1 MPIAEREQQILRVR
15 QQGVHPELEAA
26 LAEQLQTEV
35 MSTVKQVLEGALREE
50 VAEFLQ
56 HLEGQKP
63 YRSGYYERQLHTQYG
78 YIEKL
83 QVPKLRER
91 NPERNWQIL
100 ERYQRSLGNLLD
112 WLCCLYVM
120 GLSLRDLQEALYFV
134 VGRVLSVNAVNQI
147 TLQVQRQLAA
157 KRQVRFSQ
165 SPAIILVDGVWV
177 DIQYVIA
184 DEYKEDLSGH
194 LRQRRQVEER
204 VVLAVMAVWA
214 DGRTELLHYEVAE
227 TESEAAWRDLFAH
240 LIERGF
246 DPKALELVCSDGSL
260 GLPQAITAYFPNA
273 QQQRCITHKVRGI
286 ERHLNYEELPQVDAQ
301 QQPLKPT
308 DAKQQRRFEITSDAY
323 EIFESAD
330 VNQAQERLQSFAQKW
345 QSLEPDA
352 VRTFLKDSELTL
364 TFYQFPPDLHRHIR
378 TTNHLERLFREF
390 RAKSDE
396 IGAFPNEMSCLT
408 VFCMVVERDH
418 AKHDRKSSAN
428 NS

>member
-1 MPIAEREQQILRVR
+1 MTIAEREQQILRVR

-26 LAEQLQTEV
+26 LAEQLKTEV
-35 MSTVKQVLEGALREE
+35 ISTVKQVLEGALREE
-50 VAEFLQ
+50 VAEFLKQ
-56 HLEGQKP
+56 LEGKKP
-63 YRSGYYERQLHTQYG
+63 HRSGYYERQLHTQYG
-78 YIEKL
+78 TIETL

-100 ERYQRSLGNLLD
+100 ERYQRSLGNLMD

-147 TLQVQRQLAA
+147 TLQVQRRLDE
-157 KRQVRFSQ
+157 KRQTRFSQ
-165 SPAIILVDGVWV
+165 TPAIILVDGVWV
-177 DIQYVIA
+177 DIQYVIE

-214 DGRTELLHYEVAE
+214 DGRSELLHYEVAE
-227 TESEAAWRDLFAH
+227 SESETAWRNLFAH

-260 GLPQAITAYFPNA
+260 GLPSAIAVSFPNA

-286 ERHLNYEELPQVDAQ
+286 ERHLNYEHLPQVDAQ
-301 QQPLKPT
+301 QQPLKLA

-323 EIFESAD
+323 EVFEATD
-330 VNQAQERLQSFAQKW
+330 VLQAQESLQNFAQKW
-345 QSLEPDA
+345 QLLEPDA

-364 TFYQFPPDLHRHIR
+364 TFYQFPPDLHSHIR

-408 VFCMVVERDH
+408 IFCMVVERDH

>member
-1 MPIAEREQQILRVR
+1 MTIAQREQQILRVR
-15 QQGVHPELEAA
+15 QQGVHPELETA
-26 LAEQLQTEV
+26 LAEQLRSEV
-35 MSTVKQVLEGALREE
+35 VNTVKQVLEGALREE
-50 VAEFLQ
+50 VTEFLQ
-56 HLEGQKP
+56 QLEGKKP
-63 YRSGYYERQLHTQYG
+63 YRSGYYERGLHTQYG
-78 YIEKL
+78 YIEQL

-91 NPERNWQIL
+91 NSERSWQIL

-120 GLSLRDLQEALYFV
+120 GLSLRDLQEALYFL

-147 TLQVQRQLAA
+147 TLQVQRQLDA
-157 KRQVRFSQ
+157 KRQARLSQ
-165 SPAIILVDGVWV
+165 TPAIILVDGVWV

-184 DEYKEDLSGH
+184 DEYKEDQSGH

-214 DGRTELLHYEVAE
+214 DGQTQLLHYEVAE
-227 TESEAAWRDLFAH
+227 SESEAAWRDLFAH
-240 LIERGF
+240 LIERGV
-246 DPKALELVCSDGSL
+246 DPQALELVCSDGSL
-260 GLPQAITAYFPNA
+260 GLPQAIAAYFPNA

-286 ERHLNYEELPQVDAQ
+286 ERHLHYEQLPLVSAQ

-308 DAKQQRRFEITSDAY
+308 DARQQRRFEITSDAY
-323 EIFESAD
+323 EIFEASE
-330 VNQAQERLQSFAQKW
+330 VEQAHERLQSFAQKW
-345 QSLEPDA
+345 NLLEPDA

-364 TFYQFPPDLHRHIR
+364 TFYQFPPELRTHIR

-396 IGAFPNEMSCLT
+396 IGAFPNETSCLT

>member
-1 MPIAEREQQILRVR
+1 MTIAEREQQILRVR
-15 QQGVHPELEAA
+15 QQGVHPNLEAA
-26 LAEQLQTEV
+26 LAEQLRVEV

-50 VAEFLQ
+50 VTEFLQ
-56 HLEGQKP
+56 HLEGKKP

-91 NPERNWQIL
+91 NPEGNWQIL

-147 TLQVQRQLAA
+147 TLQVQRQLDT
-157 KRQVRFSQ
+157 KRQVRFTQ
-165 SPAIILVDGVWV
+165 TPAVILVDGVWV
-177 DIQYVIA
+177 EIQYVIP

-214 DGRTELLHYEVAE
+214 DGRSELLHYEVAE

-246 DPKALELVCSDGSL
+246 APKALELVCSDGSL
-260 GLPQAITAYFPNA
+260 GLPPAIAAYFPNA

-286 ERHLNYEELPQVDAQ
+286 ERHLKYEQLPLVDLQ
-301 QQPLKPT
+301 QQPLQPA
-308 DAKQQRRFEITSDAY
+308 DAKQQRRFEMITDAY
-323 EIFESAD
+323 DIFEAVN
-330 VNQAQERLQSFAQKW
+330 VNQAQERLQVFAQKW
-345 QSLEPDA
+345 RLLEPDA

-364 TFYQFPPDLHRHIR
+364 TFYQFPPSLHVHIR

-396 IGAFPNEMSCLT
+396 IGAFPNETSCLT
-408 VFCMVVERDH
+408 VFCLVVERDH
-418 AKHDRKSSAN
+418 AKHDRKASAN

>member
-1 MPIAEREQQILRVR
+1 MTIAEREQQILRVR
-15 QQGVHPELEAA
+15 AQGEHPKLEAA
-26 LAEQLQTEV
+26 LAEQLETEV
-35 MSTVKQVLEGALREE
+35 RSTVKQVLEGALREE
-50 VAEFLQ
+50 VTEFLQ
-56 HLEGQKP
+56 QLEGKKP
-63 YRSGYYERQLHTQYG
+63 HRSGYYERQLHTQYG

-91 NPERNWQIL
+91 NSERNWQIL

-147 TLQVQRQLAA
+147 TLQVQRRLDE
-157 KRQVRFSQ
+157 KRQAPLAQ
-165 SPAIILVDGVWV
+165 TPAIILVDGVWV

-184 DEYKEDLSGH
+184 DEYKEDRSGH

-214 DGRTELLHYEVAE
+214 DGGTELLHYEVGE

-246 DPKALELVCSDGSL
+246 DPEALELVCSDGSL
-260 GLPQAITAYFPNA
+260 GLPPAIAAYFPNA

-286 ERHLNYEELPQVDAQ
+286 ERHLNYKELPQVDTQ
-301 QQPLKPT
+301 QQPLKLT
-308 DAKQQRRFEITSDAY
+308 DARQQRRFDITRDAY
-323 EIFESAD
+323 DIFEATD
-330 VNQAQERLQSFAQKW
+330 VNQAQERLQDFAHKW

-352 VRTFLKDSELTL
+352 VRTFLNDSGLTL
-364 TFYQFPPDLHRHIR
+364 TFYQFPPGLHRHIR

-390 RAKSDE
+390 RTKSDE
-396 IGAFPNEMSCLT
+396 IGAFPNEISCLT

>member
-1 MPIAEREQQILRVR
+1 MTIAEREQQILRVR
-15 QQGVHPELEAA
+15 AQGVHPGLEAA
-26 LAEQLQTEV
+26 LAEQLETEV
-35 MSTVKQVLEGALREE
+35 RSTVKQVLEGALREE
-50 VAEFLQ
+50 VTEFLNQ
-56 HLEGQKP
+56 LEGKKP
-63 YRSGYYERQLHTQYG
+63 HRSGYYERQLHTEYG

-91 NPERNWQIL
+91 NSERNWQIL

-147 TLQVQRQLAA
+147 TLQVQRRLDE
-157 KRQVRFSQ
+157 KRQAPLAQ
-165 SPAIILVDGVWV
+165 TPAIILVDGVWV

-214 DGRTELLHYEVAE
+214 DGRTELLHYEVAQ

-246 DPKALELVCSDGSL
+246 DPEALELVCSDGSL
-260 GLPQAITAYFPNA
+260 GLPPAIVAYFPNV

-286 ERHLNYEELPQVDAQ
+286 ERHLNYKELSQVDAQ
-301 QQPLKPT
+301 QQPLKLT

-323 EIFESAD
+323 DIFEAVE
-330 VNQAQERLQSFAQKW
+330 VNQAQERLKDFAQKW
-345 QSLEPDA
+345 QWLEPDA

-364 TFYQFPPDLHRHIR
+364 TFYQFPHDLHGYIR
-378 TTNHLERLFREF
+378 TTNRLERLFREF

-418 AKHDRKSSAN
+418 AKHDRRSSAN

>member
-1 MPIAEREQQILRVR
+1 MTIAEREQQILRVR
-15 QQGVHPELEAA
+15 QQGVHPELETA
-26 LAEQLQTEV
+26 LAEQLRREV
-35 MSTVKQVLEGALREE
+35 VNTVKQLLEGALREE
-50 VAEFLQ
+50 VTEFLK
-56 HLEGQKP
+56 HLEGKKP

-78 YIEKL
+78 TIEQL

-91 NPERNWQIL
+91 NPERQWQIL

-112 WLCCLYVM
+112 WLCCMYVM

-147 TLQVQRQLAA
+147 TLQVQRRLDA
-157 KRQVRFSQ
+157 KRETPFEQT
-165 SPAIILVDGVWV
+165 PAIILVDGVWV

-214 DGRTELLHYEVAE
+214 DGRTEVIHYEVAE

-260 GLPQAITAYFPNA
+260 GLPPAIAAYFPNA

-286 ERHLNYEELPQVDAQ
+286 ERHLNYQELPQVDAQ
-301 QQPLKPT
+301 QQPLKLT

-323 EIFESAD
+323 DIFEAVD
-330 VNQAQERLQSFAQKW
+330 VNQAHDRLQDFAQKW
-345 QSLEPDA
+345 QSREPDA
-352 VRTFLKDSELTL
+352 VRTFLNNSELTL
-364 TFYQFPPDLHRHIR
+364 TFYQFPHDLHRHIR

-408 VFCMVVERDH
+408 VLCMVVERDH